1 METYSLRT
9 LNASNDFVTILRE
22 TDEGYVIRIVRD
34 KDGYDEVT
42 NEFMT
47 KELFDTCIRTGY
59 LKKVQN
65 VEERLVATA

>member
-59 LKKVQN
+59 LKKVQR
-65 VEERLVATA
+65 VEENLVATA

>member
-59 LKKVQN
+59 LKKVQH